1 MESQHDNVRHMDGY
15 RKGEDGGPASADPSR
30 SGPRRGPD
38 LSKPALILAAL
49 CLVLMAILF
58 FGLSSNLKGLSEE
71 VRKVGSMQSELSA
84 LQTQVELIQN
94 QPTEGGR
101 KLMVQAMIEDMAQKA
116 AFLGGQIQ
124 DQDQARKMA
133 QVQEMLRQIQYDLS
147 H

>member
-1 MESQHDNVRHMDGY
+1 MDSQHDNVRHMDGF
-15 RKGEDGGPASADPSR
+15 RKGGDQAQEPPVPRAH
-30 SGPRRGPD
+30 RRGPD

-49 CLVLMAILF
+49 ALVLMAILF
-58 FGLSSNLKGLSEE
+58 FGLSSNLKGLTEE
-71 VRKVGSMQSELSA
+71 VRKVGSLQGEIASLQAQMA
-84 LQTQVELIQN
+84 LVRD

-101 KLMVQAMIEDMAQKA
+101 KLMVQAMLEDMAQKA

-133 QVQEMLRQIQYDLS
+133 QVQETLRQIQYDLS